1 MQIKNRTHYPT
12 EQIEE
17 LCRFVLGARYE
28 PLAARATLVV
38 SDDPQQASSGD
49 GSRPPPNLC
58 QQVTLTVGVADPDT
72 MSDLGFSTANTEIP
86 LPSWRDKFVFNLAQ
100 AVASHPAISQTP
112 ETLESVVAD
121 VLHKQQGMMMV
132 MQRYWEAQERRQ
144 FSWQG

>member
-1 MQIKNRTHYPT
+1 MI
-12 EQIEE
+12 
-17 LCRFVLGARYE
+17 
-28 PLAARATLVV
+28 
-38 SDDPQQASSGD
+38 
-49 GSRPPPNLC
+49 
-58 QQVTLTVGVADPDT
+58 LTVGVADPDT
-72 MSDLGFSTANTEIP
+72 MYDLGFSTAHTEIP